1 MHIDKISASE
11 YYKKKSSKKPSFEAL
26 KIDEKAL
33 KNLGCRSTKALFK
46 KFPQMEW
53 LSKHSDVVVK
63 KGRHLADKELKLTP
77 LLMSLGLGIGLA
89 GIGVAVIASSALVA
103 CLTVVGALAT
113 IAYGGSDWRTIKTGA
128 YHETDMEVKI
138 DGNRKGYISADK
150 EEFAKDVD
158 SAVEYVDHILFTKRQ
173 TNINEFP
180 NEEKT
185 SDKKLEIDTGKIVN
199 KWSLNSFVE
208 DLLKQD
214 AEGNTLLHDLYNE
227 ALFAMIRDDVK
238 DTEILRKIHMAK
250 NKAGMTPLQKLFTE
264 TSHPSDATRLVL
276 KYLSYID
283 DDELK
288 KELVLDQYAP
298 HKSIFI
304 ASYTWQD
311 DPVWKPKSYFEDKPS
326 PSKSSRL
333 KEYMKEL
340 FGDDYIEM
348 CKKYPQKAPAE
359 YSVFLRGMLT
369 PHPET
374 GNILLHHNLHLVE
387 KLNKNIFDKE
397 VLRKIHLHRNK
408 KGELPIDT
416 IPQYADIRDYA
427 SALCKYTDSVGD
439 LELIKEILLSETS
452 EHKSLFER
460 KRSEIPQVFVN
471 ILGLEEY
478 KKAGDEINKRICH
491 PKALE
496 SKQKLIDNIKYK
508 NCNCLDPFFL
518 HRFHYTAR
526 FEPEMI
532 AEFHTTPADNGKYPI
547 QIGNSEKV
555 VQMICNALE
564 NQSEPLKKLLS
575 LKNEEGV
582 TYAARYFYDETVSK
596 AVKKVFTPEEM
607 QKITA
612 EKTEYENKQLARLE
626 NPLEFFCLTEED
638 LSNIFKVLG
647 KSRQTELF
655 NILNSDIK
663 NHKGETVSRLAS
675 FHEVNRKELPLNDL
689 NNTLKDK
696 PELLGTLYLRK
707 FDGDRSIFKSMFSG
721 VIHVAMIDEFIT
733 SLSGKQDLLLEAR
746 KQIQECGTINHD
758 EKNQFLRTIMDARGL
773 TSNDIKVAMNAIDFN
788 DLNDIYYFLQNNSL
802 VSGDHKSWLN
812 EVSMYGGDP
821 FICRLADI
829 PVTEENKFIY
839 SRIIAELRKSGGIDF
854 NKTDSLGIP
863 FIEKVMHS
871 ENEQFLDLM
880 DMCTVEY
887 YPLMDKAYER
897 ISDPEFKKK
906 LLDKVNVGFRDIKE
920 ACRLNSTNALEKLEF
935 QFKSPFFVGKAQK
948 DVLNAVSKSNAEFV
962 EKLLIYYSE
971 YFSASSLDVLK
982 TIYKKKSYNG
992 RGY

>member
-1 MHIDKISASE
+1 MQVSKISS
-11 YYKKKSSKKPSFEAL
+11 YSYKNKQNNPNFKAL

-33 KNLGCRSTKALFK
+33 KNLGCKSTKALLK
-46 KFPQMEW
+46 KFPQMKW
-53 LSKHSDVVVK
+53 LSEHSDVLVK
-63 KGRHLADKELKLTP
+63 KGRHLVDKELKLTP
-77 LLMSLGLGIGLA
+77 LLMSLGLGISLVGT
-89 GIGVAVIASSALVA
+89 VITLLTSFALPA
-103 CLTVVGALAT
+103 CLTVFAGMAT
-113 IAYGGSDWRTIKTGA
+113 MAYGGSNWRTIKTGA

-150 EEFAKDVD
+150 NEFAKDIG

-199 KWSLNSFVE
+199 KWSLNSFVK

-214 AEGNTLLHDLYNE
+214 AEGNTSLHDVYNE
-227 ALFAMIRDDVK
+227 AFFAMIRDEVK
-238 DTEILRKIHMAK
+238 DTETLRKIHMAK
-250 NKAGMTPLQKLFTE
+250 NKAGMTPLQKLFSE
-264 TSHPSDATRLVL
+264 TSHPSDATKLVL

-283 DDELK
+283 DDGLK
-288 KELVLDQYAP
+288 KELILDQYAP

-304 ASYTWQD
+304 ASHSWQD
-311 DPVWKPKSYFEDKPS
+311 DPVWKPESYFEDKPK
-326 PSKSSRL
+326 PSKTSKL

-348 CKKYPQKAPAE
+348 CKKYPQKSPAE
-359 YSVFLRGMLT
+359 HSVFVKEMLC
-369 PHPET
+369 PNPET
-374 GNILLHHNLHLVE
+374 GNILLHYNLHLME
-387 KLNKNIFDKE
+387 DLNKNIFDKE

-416 IPQYADIRDYA
+416 IPQYGDIRDYT

-460 KRSEIPQVFVN
+460 KSSEIPHVFVN

-478 KKAGDEINKRICH
+478 QKAGDEINKRKCH

-496 SKQKLIDNIKYK
+496 SKQELIDDIKYK
-508 NCNCLDPFFL
+508 NCNCFDPFFL
-518 HRFHYTAR
+518 HRFHYVAR

-532 AEFHTTPADNGKYPI
+532 AEFHTTPAENGKYSI
-547 QIGNSEKV
+547 QIGNSKKV

-575 LKNEEGV
+575 LKNDEGV
-582 TYAARYFYDETVSK
+582 TYAARYFYDETVNK

-626 NPLEFFCLTEED
+626 DSLEFFCLTEED
-638 LSNIFKVLG
+638 LTNIFEVLG

-663 NHKGETVSRLAS
+663 NHKGETVSRLIS
-675 FHEVNRKELPLNDL
+675 FHELNRKELPLSDL
-689 NNTLKDK
+689 NNALKDK

-721 VIHVAMIDEFIT
+721 FIYESMIDDFIT
-733 SLSGKQDLLLEAR
+733 SLTGKQDLLLEAR
-746 KQIQECGTINHD
+746 KQIQECGTINHN
-758 EKNQFLRTIMDARGL
+758 EKNHFLRTIIDARGI
-773 TSNDIKVAMNAIDFN
+773 TSNDIKVAINAIDFN

-802 VSGDHKSWLN
+802 VSGSDKSWLN
-812 EVSMYGGDP
+812 EAGMYGGDP

-829 PVTEENKFIY
+829 RVTEENKFIY

-871 ENEQFLDLM
+871 ENEQLLDLA
-880 DMCTVEY
+880 DMFTFEY
-887 YPLMDKAYER
+887 YPLLDKAYER

-948 DVLNAVSKSNAEFV
+948 DVLNAASKSNAEFV

-982 TIYKKKSYNG
+982 TIYNKKS
-992 RGY
+992 